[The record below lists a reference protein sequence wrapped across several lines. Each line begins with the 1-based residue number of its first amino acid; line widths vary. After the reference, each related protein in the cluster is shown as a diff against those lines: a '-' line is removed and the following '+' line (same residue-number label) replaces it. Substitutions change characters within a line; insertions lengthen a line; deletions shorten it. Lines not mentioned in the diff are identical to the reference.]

1 MAEEQNFGRMLAIQ
15 AILGTDA
22 SQRNQLSGLQNKYP
36 GGRSPGITWLKGKNS
51 LLNRNLAGIFANWN
65 LKPDDNPYTKV
76 FEEVTGMSP
85 KQIQTGINTVQ
96 QATMNARKAAGLTG
110 HHSTALKTLLPLLK
124 KMYQQGKYGL
134 MTRLLTG
141 LSERGYQFE
150 DAQDALAYI
159 DPGAHMPFTQKVIGN
174 LGDLGITEIPT
185 KLKNVLEPLTAH
197 ASHVGGTN
205 LKIGKTPIQIPS
217 NLDELVDTPEQ
228 LIDLAEY
235 YLQIQRV
242 GLENATLAN
251 RAFQQIDKAGD
262 PIQQVTRLTQ
272 KLGNIEPQRVNM
284 LTEAVQMINNAAA
297 SPTGKQWLR
306 RAAIVGGTL
315 SVFSPTLDLLAAP
328 ASLEY
333 ADLKREEADANPDD
347 RGLQFQANLAKRV
360 AGFDTASAA
369 LAEDGATPGKVQ
381 AELGSLG
388 GTIINSAMDFT
399 RWMQSWIKP
408 TYPLNP
414 RQMEEDKYKNGGYTA
429 N

>member
-1 MAEEQNFGRMLAIQ
+1 MGEDQNLGRMLAIQ

-76 FEEVTGMSP
+76 FEGAADMSP
-85 KQIQTGINTVQ
+85 KQIQTGIDTAQ
-96 QATMNARKAAGLTG
+96 KATMNARKAAGLTG

-134 MTRLLTG
+134 MTRLLIG

-159 DPGAHMPFTQKVIGN
+159 DPGAHMPFTKQVIGN
-174 LGDLGITEIPT
+174 LGDLGLTEIPT
-185 KLKNVLEPLTAH
+185 ELKNVLEPLTAH
-197 ASHVGGTN
+197 ATHVGGTN
-205 LKIGKTPIQIPS
+205 LKIGKTSLQIPS

-242 GLENATLAN
+242 GLENAKLAN
-251 RAFQQIDKAGD
+251 RAFQQIDKAGK
-262 PIQQVTRLTQ
+262 PVQQVSRLAQ

-306 RAAIVGGTL
+306 RAAMAGGTVSL
-315 SVFSPTLDLLAAP
+315 LAWPMDLMAAP
-328 ASLEY
+328 ASEEH
-333 ADLKREEADANPDD
+333 AKAREAEAAANPDD
-347 RGLQFQANLAKRV
+347 WWLQRQAQLDNAV
-360 AGFDTASAA
+360 AAFDKTSAMMA
-369 LAEDGATPGKVQ
+369 RDPLTPGKAQ

-388 GTIINSAMDFT
+388 GTILSSAMDFT
-399 RWMQSWIKP
+399 RWMQGWIKP

-414 RQMEEDKYKNGGYTA
+414 KQERINELEQTELY
-429 N
+429 

>member
-1 MAEEQNFGRMLAIQ
+1 MLVIQ
-15 AILGTDA
+15 ALLGTDA
-22 SQRNQLSGLQNKYP
+22 SQQNQLSGLQNKYP

-76 FEEVTGMSP
+76 FTSVPDLSP
-85 KQIQTGINTVQ
+85 KQIQTGIDTAQ
-96 QATMNARKAAGLTG
+96 KATMNARKAAGLTG

-124 KMYQQGKYGL
+124 KLYQQGKYGL

-141 LSERGYQFE
+141 LSERGYRFE

-159 DPGAHMPFTQKVIGN
+159 DPGAHMPFTKQVIGN

-185 KLKNVLEPLTAH
+185 QLKNVLEPLTAH

-205 LKIGKTPIQIPS
+205 LKVGKISTQIPS

-251 RAFQQIDKAGD
+251 RAFQQIDKAGN
-262 PIQQVTRLTQ
+262 PIQQVSRLTQ

-284 LTEAVQMINNAAA
+284 LTEAVNMINNAAA
-297 SPTGKQWLR
+297 SPTGKAWLR
-306 RAAIVGGTL
+306 RAAMAGGAV

-333 ADLKREEADANPDD
+333 ADLKREEAAANPDD
-347 RGLQFQANLAKRV
+347 PWLQGQANLAQTV
-360 AGFDTASAA
+360 AGFDATSAA
-369 LAEDGATPGKVQ
+369 LAQDGATPGKIQ

-399 RWMQSWIKP
+399 RWMQGWIKP

-414 RQMEEDKYKNGGYTA
+414 RQEEEIKLNSDHYNA
-429 N
+429 EE